1 LKFAKALFKLRT
13 RARLTRYRL
22 GQEVNVDPGHVG
34 RLERGERRHPGR
46 DLVLRLS
53 QALLDNSGDI
63 PCNSRAIVIEV
74 KSSGANKWVVGN
86 KNPDAS
92 DVLWVL
98 VRIPEYSDE
107 SPRFFILI
115 AQEIHN
121 ILAPGEE
128 EYRRKYKEMNG
139 QDYTGTGVYSL
150 RLDQIQSHEHQWE
163 KVLSRVEKVNI

>member
-1 LKFAKALFKLRT
+1 MSKQTRKYNLSLAGEFFVAAELQRRGVMATITYGNAK
-13 RARLTRYRL
+13 RAD
-22 GQEVNVDPGHVG
+22 VVAF
-34 RLERGERRHPGR
+34 
-46 DLVLRLS
+46 S
-53 QALLDNSGDI
+53 

-92 DVLWVL
+92 DDLWVL